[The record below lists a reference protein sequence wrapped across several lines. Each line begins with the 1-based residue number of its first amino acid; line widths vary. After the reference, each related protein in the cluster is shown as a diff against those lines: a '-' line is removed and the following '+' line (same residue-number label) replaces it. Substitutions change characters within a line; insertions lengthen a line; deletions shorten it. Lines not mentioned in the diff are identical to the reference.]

1 MHPRLRYN
9 TVHSND
15 KLLYPVP
22 SPKKRQFF
30 MFTVLLGEI
39 TKDQSNKE
47 LKY

>member
-1 MHPRLRYN
+1 MHLRLRYN

-22 SPKKRQFF
+22 SPKKHQFF
-30 MFTVLLGEI
+30 MCTVLLREI
-39 TKDQSNKE
+39 AKDQSNKH